1 MVDTI
6 RIKRRLAAG
15 GAGAPS
21 TLANAEL
28 AYNEASNILYYG
40 AGGTAS
46 AAASI
51 IAISGTGAY
60 LPLTGGTV
68 TGSTV
73 FTGGITF
80 GSTSVSGAT
89 LSNHIALF
97 GTTFGFN
104 VVPATIQIVSNGNV
118 ALQATGGLVTIPI
131 NFAVT
136 GTSTLTGLATF
147 NGGLTST
154 AGITV
159 NGSNS
164 SFATPAAFTAGITFG
179 STATTGVDLS
189 KHIALWGSTY
199 GINVISA
206 TMQLISNGNA
216 VLQATSATVTV
227 PVNLS
232 VTGNTVHTGTTTT
245 SGAMTIGGSPATGG
259 GLFVNTNYGGVVP
272 TTGNSAIC
280 WNMTGGSRDMDFVN
294 TFATA
299 GSSFRFYQ
307 VTTAVPAAWAA
318 NTAYAVNAIVLN
330 SQNVYTCT
338 VAGTSAASGGPT
350 GTGSGIVDNTVTWNW
365 VSGAVAYS
373 TTLLQQL
380 TTTTATFY
388 ENVNVTTGGTTSLY
402 IDGATGNAKSLNFRT
417 AGVTHW
423 QMGQLQD
430 AESGS
435 NAGASFYIGSYSDTG
450 TFLGFPIQ
458 ITRATGLVTIGPG
471 GLTSTAGT
479 NNFGA
484 LTVTAGLSLTTGGSF
499 TTTTAVASTFNG
511 AVTTNGGLST
521 GNAYAA
527 NAGDYTKAGI
537 LFYGSGAT
545 AVGFTVTGAPSMLTL
560 QVAGANIFTAQ
571 AGAPG
576 LTMSG
581 GVPFNTGTGLT
592 TIGSGGLTSTAGTNN
607 FGTIAS
613 GTWNGTVIGVA
624 YGGTGAV
631 TAAAAC
637 ANIQAAYLAGNN
649 TFSGANTF
657 NTSVLTA
664 SAGITVTAG
673 GITVAGSSSFS
684 TSTAFAGGIT
694 FGNTAVTGATLS
706 SHIALYSTTYGINV
720 ISNNLQ
726 LVANGGVSLQATNA
740 GCTIPGTLTVTGA
753 TTLNGNV
760 TAGPGIQFTNRGVMS
775 TTAPTQGGYLF
786 WNRSGT
792 GAISLINQRG
802 LGSGGIEF
810 GEVDTSGNVTQTIT
824 FGYTGNLT
832 AFGNVFVGGSTS
844 AGGSGT
850 SLNISGAVS
859 TYRGVYFQTTNS
871 TRWQIQI
878 TNTAEGGGN
887 AGSDFKIGRFSDT
900 ATYIDDPIVV
910 SRATGL
916 ITLSQGFTGT
926 PNAPT
931 AAGGTNTT
939 QIASTAFANSS
950 NTLNTVTVT
959 ASMTLTIAQCFG
971 AVLYLSGSP
980 AAAFTI
986 TMPVASN
993 AVRAFWF
1000 VYNQTGQT
1008 ATIAGTSGGTVAVSA
1023 GVGRPIWTDGTGIY
1037 PSDIG
1042 ATAGV
1047 TSFNTRT
1054 GAVTLA
1060 STDISG
1066 ASGILTTGGT
1076 FSGAVAFSAGI
1087 NCGSVI
1093 DGANYGNWSKHIALY
1108 STTYGIGVT
1117 SNRLNIGA
1125 PSGAGVYLGVNAI
1138 DVVTVLTGG
1147 VTIGVSTTVG
1157 ISTTAST
1164 SLFINGAT
1172 GTNRGVVFQNA
1183 GNNRW
1188 TIFEDSSTDSANAGS
1203 NLYIGYY
1210 NDAGT
1215 YTGSPIVI
1223 TRLTGYVT
1231 VNGQLTVGSQIN
1243 ANSTINLANNV
1254 ALTAFDSGGT
1264 QRNVIWINNATPNN
1278 VYCLGSPSPAP
1289 TTKLFYCSTT
1299 FGAAA
1304 NTTWL
1309 GGTTA
1314 PGIWAAVGAV
1324 NGTIQT
1330 SDVALKQDIRRPPS
1344 CLDLVRDINPIVFR
1358 WKAKQRWGAFD
1369 RDHWGFDA
1377 DNVRDTMAR
1386 TGLDFGG
1393 YIGPEHEQPI
1403 GVDPD
1408 TGEPSVPIKSLNYSQ
1423 MVAVL
1428 WRAVQE
1434 LSAEVALLKGGNDGG
1449 SHDEAAQGAAKQGVR
1464 APRKGGRPVG

>member
-272 TTGNSAIC
+272 
-280 WNMTGGSRDMDFVN
+280 
-294 TFATA
+294 
-299 GSSFRFYQ
+299 
-307 VTTAVPAAWAA
+307 
-318 NTAYAVNAIVLN
+318 N

-560 QVAGANIFTAQ
+560 QVAGANMFTAQ

-581 GVPFNTGTGLT
+581 GVPLNTGTGLT

-607 FGTIAS
+607 FGTIA
-613 GTWNGTVIGVA
+613 
-624 YGGTGAV
+624 
-631 TAAAAC
+631 
-637 ANIQAAYLAGNN
+637 
-649 TFSGANTF
+649 
-657 NTSVLTA
+657 
-664 SAGITVTAG
+664 
-673 GITVAGSSSFS
+673 
-684 TSTAFAGGIT
+684 
-694 FGNTAVTGATLS
+694 
-706 SHIALYSTTYGINV
+706 
-720 ISNNLQ
+720 
-726 LVANGGVSLQATNA
+726 
-740 GCTIPGTLTVTGA
+740 
-753 TTLNGNV
+753 
-760 TAGPGIQFTNRGVMS
+760 
-775 TTAPTQGGYLF
+775 
-786 WNRSGT
+786 
-792 GAISLINQRG
+792 
-802 LGSGGIEF
+802 
-810 GEVDTSGNVTQTIT
+810 
-824 FGYTGNLT
+824 
-832 AFGNVFVGGSTS
+832 
-844 AGGSGT
+844 
-850 SLNISGAVS
+850 
-859 TYRGVYFQTTNS
+859 
-871 TRWQIQI
+871 
-878 TNTAEGGGN
+878 
-887 AGSDFKIGRFSDT
+887 
-900 ATYIDDPIVV
+900 
-910 SRATGL
+910 
-916 ITLSQGFTGT
+916 
-926 PNAPT
+926 
-931 AAGGTNTT
+931 
-939 QIASTAFANSS
+939 
-950 NTLNTVTVT
+950 
-959 ASMTLTIAQCFG
+959 
-971 AVLYLSGSP
+971 
-980 AAAFTI
+980 
-986 TMPVASN
+986 
-993 AVRAFWF
+993 
-1000 VYNQTGQT
+1000 
-1008 ATIAGTSGGTVAVSA
+1008 
-1023 GVGRPIWTDGTGIY
+1023 
-1037 PSDIG
+1037 
-1042 ATAGV
+1042 
-1047 TSFNTRT
+1047 
-1054 GAVTLA
+1054 
-1060 STDISG
+1060 
-1066 ASGILTTGGT
+1066 
-1076 FSGAVAFSAGI
+1076 
-1087 NCGSVI
+1087 
-1093 DGANYGNWSKHIALY
+1093 
-1108 STTYGIGVT
+1108 
-1117 SNRLNIGA
+1117 
-1125 PSGAGVYLGVNAI
+1125 
-1138 DVVTVLTGG
+1138 
-1147 VTIGVSTTVG
+1147 
-1157 ISTTAST
+1157 
-1164 SLFINGAT
+1164 
-1172 GTNRGVVFQNA
+1172 
-1183 GNNRW
+1183 
-1188 TIFEDSSTDSANAGS
+1188 
-1203 NLYIGYY
+1203 
-1210 NDAGT
+1210 
-1215 YTGSPIVI
+1215 
-1223 TRLTGYVT
+1223 
-1231 VNGQLTVGSQIN
+1231 
-1243 ANSTINLANNV
+1243 
-1254 ALTAFDSGGT
+1254 
-1264 QRNVIWINNATPNN
+1264 
-1278 VYCLGSPSPAP
+1278 
-1289 TTKLFYCSTT
+1289 
-1299 FGAAA
+1299 
-1304 NTTWL
+1304 
-1309 GGTTA
+1309 
-1314 PGIWAAVGAV
+1314 
-1324 NGTIQT
+1324 
-1330 SDVALKQDIRRPPS
+1330 
-1344 CLDLVRDINPIVFR
+1344 
-1358 WKAKQRWGAFD
+1358 
-1369 RDHWGFDA
+1369 
-1377 DNVRDTMAR
+1377 
-1386 TGLDFGG
+1386 
-1393 YIGPEHEQPI
+1393 
-1403 GVDPD
+1403 
-1408 TGEPSVPIKSLNYSQ
+1408 
-1423 MVAVL
+1423 
-1428 WRAVQE
+1428 
-1434 LSAEVALLKGGNDGG
+1434 
-1449 SHDEAAQGAAKQGVR
+1449 
-1464 APRKGGRPVG
+1464 

>member
-786 WNRSGT
+786 WNRTGT
-792 GAISLINQRG
+792 GTIALINQRG

-878 TNTAEGGGN
+878 TNTAEGGSN

-900 ATYIDDPIVV
+900 ATYIDDPIVI

-931 AAGGTNTT
+931 AAPGTNTT
-939 QIASTAFANSS
+939 QIATTAF
-950 NTLNTVTVT
+950 VT
-959 ASMTLTIAQCFG
+959 AAVG
-971 AVLYLSGSP
+971 AGVP
-980 AAAFTI
+980 ASTTAPI
-986 TMPVASN
+986 MDGVAN
-993 AVRAFWF
+993 
-1000 VYNQTGQT
+1000 
-1008 ATIAGTSGGTVAVSA
+1008 AGTAGTYA
-1023 GVGRPIWTDGTGIY
+1023 TGNHVH
-1037 PSDIG
+1037 PSDTSRM
-1042 ATAGV
+1042 ATAGG
-1047 TSFNTRT
+1047 TFT
-1054 GAVTLA
+1054 GAVTHN
-1060 STDISG
+1060 T
-1066 ASGILTTGGT
+1066 
-1076 FSGAVAFSAGI
+1076 GI
-1087 NCGSVI
+1087 NFGSVV
-1093 DGANYGNWSKHIALY
+1093 DSANYGSWNNHIALY
-1108 STTYGIGVT
+1108 GTTFGIGVT
-1117 SNRLNIGA
+1117 SARLNIGA
-1125 PSGAGVYLGVNAI
+1125 NTGSGIYLGIAGA
-1138 DVVTVLTGG
+1138 DVVSVTVGA
-1147 VTIGVSTTVG
+1147 VTITGSTNLVVSGGTAIAGGLGISGNLNATLPTGTFNGFIGWNYTSGGGEVDFFNNYTAAGGYNWYNYATSTTVRLLM
-1157 ISTTAST
+1157 
-1164 SLFINGAT
+1164 SLT
-1172 GTNRGVVFQNA
+1172 GA
-1183 GNNRW
+1183 GN
-1188 TIFEDSSTDSANAGS
+1188 
-1203 NLYIGYY
+1203 L
-1210 NDAGT
+1210 
-1215 YTGSPIVI
+1215 
-1223 TRLTGYVT
+1223 T
-1231 VNGQLTVGSQIN
+1231 VNGQMTVTGLAQH
-1243 ANSTINLANNV
+1243 NSTVNLANNV
-1254 ALTAFDSGGT
+1254 ALTAFDSGGN
-1264 QRNVIWINNATPNN
+1264 QRNVIWINNASPNN

-1289 TTKLFYCSTT
+1289 TTMLFYCSTT

-1314 PGIWAAVGAV
+1314 PGIWAAVV
-1324 NGTIQT
+1324 LPRSRPRYQ
-1330 SDVALKQDIRRPPS
+1330 SDCFSLESEATLGRIR
-1344 CLDLVRDINPIVFR
+1344 
-1358 WKAKQRWGAFD
+1358 
-1369 RDHWGFDA
+1369 
-1377 DNVRDTMAR
+1377 
-1386 TGLDFGG
+1386 
-1393 YIGPEHEQPI
+1393 
-1403 GVDPD
+1403 
-1408 TGEPSVPIKSLNYSQ
+1408 
-1423 MVAVL
+1423 
-1428 WRAVQE
+1428 
-1434 LSAEVALLKGGNDGG
+1434 
-1449 SHDEAAQGAAKQGVR
+1449 
-1464 APRKGGRPVG
+1464 PRSFWLRRRQC